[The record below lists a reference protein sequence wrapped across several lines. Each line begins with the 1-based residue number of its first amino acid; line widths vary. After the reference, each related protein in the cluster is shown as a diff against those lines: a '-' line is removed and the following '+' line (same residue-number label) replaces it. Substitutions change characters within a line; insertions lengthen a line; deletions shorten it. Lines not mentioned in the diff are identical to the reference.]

1 MAWHRTGK
9 GVAQALCYHRFT
21 ALSSLKLIR
30 DKNQILATWEMG
42 RASTMDSRMQ
52 KKLRVQL
59 EARKAEIERDV
70 SYMADEMRS
79 IGVEQDDEN
88 GSVGNHF
95 AEDGASVAEAER
107 IVTVSE
113 DLQDILAQVN
123 GALARMNDGQ
133 YGICQ
138 RCG

>member
-1 MAWHRTGK
+1 MMNSQRQR
-9 GVAQALCYHRFT
+9 V
-21 ALSSLKLIR
+21 
-30 DKNQILATWEMG
+30 
-42 RASTMDSRMQ
+42 
-52 KKLRVQL
+52 LRERL

-88 GSVGNHF
+88 GSLGNHF

-123 GALARMNDGQ
+123 AALVSMNEGQ
-133 YGICQ
+133 YGICR
-138 RCG
+138 RCGQPIAEPRLEAFPYVAYCIECQSQIEREQALRARA